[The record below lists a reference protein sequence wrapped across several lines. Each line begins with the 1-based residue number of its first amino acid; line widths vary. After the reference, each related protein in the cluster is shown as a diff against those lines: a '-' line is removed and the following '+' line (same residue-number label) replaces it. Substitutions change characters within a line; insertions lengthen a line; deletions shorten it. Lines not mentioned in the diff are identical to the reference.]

1 MLKTK
6 VVEKQKNMFETV
18 VEEDGK
24 TVWDKKN
31 GDIRKAIL
39 DTVGAEYKQLNYA
52 TDFVVAMFEAII
64 KDYPQLASDPRIQAG
79 MTKYNEIRT
88 VRGL

>member
-24 TVWDKKN
+24 TVWNKKN
-31 GDIRKAIL
+31 GDIRQAIL
-39 DTVGAEYKQLNYA
+39 DTVGAEYAQINL
-52 TDFVVAMFEAII
+52 
-64 KDYPQLASDPRIQAG
+64 LA
-79 MTKYNEIRT
+79 EINT
-88 VRGL
+88 LRGL